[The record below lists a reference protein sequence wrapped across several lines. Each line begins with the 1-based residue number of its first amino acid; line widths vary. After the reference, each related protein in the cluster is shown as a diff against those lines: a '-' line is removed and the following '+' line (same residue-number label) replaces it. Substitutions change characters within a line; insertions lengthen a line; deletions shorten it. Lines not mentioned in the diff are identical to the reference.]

1 MATILAS
8 GYRLTP
14 SGVFFYLGKGSEKL
28 EDLQNVVA
36 QHTAEIANLK
46 QSQRDSEDRVM
57 NQIRQVQMDMRSEL
71 QKYDG
76 QLTEIRSDVK
86 GLRGDLQDALEKL
99 RKSTPTWVGPV
110 IGAILAIGGWMYYA
124 R

>member
-1 MATILAS
+1 M
-8 GYRLTP
+8 
-14 SGVFFYLGKGSEKL
+14 

-86 GLRGDLQDALEKL
+86 GLRDDLQDALDKL
-99 RKSTPTWVGPV
+99 RRSTPTWVGPV
-110 IGAILAIGGWMYYA
+110 IGILIAVGGWLVY
-124 R
+124 RR

>member
-1 MATILAS
+1 M
-8 GYRLTP
+8 
-14 SGVFFYLGKGSEKL
+14 
-28 EDLQNVVA
+28 VA

-86 GLRGDLQDALEKL
+86 GLRGDLQDALDKL
-99 RKSTPTWVGPV
+99 RRSTPTWVGPV
-110 IGAILAIGGWMYYA
+110 IGILIAVGGWLVY
-124 R
+124 RR